1 MEKVALK
8 AKSYFNSNDISKDVV
23 DSAFYV
29 YKQMGIGLLESV
41 YEECLCYTLEKR
53 QIPFERQKPISV
65 FMDGQDMGI
74 AFKADVIVDSCLIL
88 EIKSVEKLNDTHTS
102 QLLNY
107 MRLSGIK
114 TGLLINFNE
123 RMFKDGIRRFM
134 L

>member
-1 MEKVALK
+1 
-8 AKSYFNSNDISKDVV
+8 
-23 DSAFYV
+23 
-29 YKQMGIGLLESV
+29 MGIGLLESV

-53 QIPFERQKPISV
+53 QISFERQKPISV

-74 AFKADVIVDSCLIL
+74 AFKADVIVDNCLIL
-88 EIKSVEKLNDTHTS
+88 EIKSVEKLNDVHSS

>member
-1 MEKVALK
+1 MNENELAESVLE
-8 AKSYFNSNDISKDVV
+8 ISFQIHRKWDP
-23 DSAFYV
+23 
-29 YKQMGIGLLESV
+29 GLLESV

-74 AFKADVIVDSCLIL
+74 AFKADVIVDNCLIL
-88 EIKSVEKLNDTHTS
+88 EIKSVEKLNDVHTA

-114 TGLLINFNE
+114 TGFLMNFNE

>member
-1 MEKVALK
+1 
-8 AKSYFNSNDISKDVV
+8 
-23 DSAFYV
+23 
-29 YKQMGIGLLESV
+29 
-41 YEECLCYTLEKR
+41 
-53 QIPFERQKPISV
+53 
-65 FMDGQDMGI
+65 MDGQDMGI
-74 AFKADVIVDSCLIL
+74 AFKADVIVDNCLIL
-88 EIKSVEKLNDTHTS
+88 EIKSVEKLNDVHSS